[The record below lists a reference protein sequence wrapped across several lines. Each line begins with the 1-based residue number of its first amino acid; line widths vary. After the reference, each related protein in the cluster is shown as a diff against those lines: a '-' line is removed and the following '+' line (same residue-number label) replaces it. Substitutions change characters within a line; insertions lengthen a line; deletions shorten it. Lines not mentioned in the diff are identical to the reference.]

1 MILYFLKTTLIL
13 GIFYLLYALF
23 LKNNKSFKWNRMY
36 LLLSSILALIL
47 PLLQNISFI
56 KKGLLT
62 QGAKPLYITLN
73 TINIYANSIQHKEL
87 DFAKLILGIYAIGL
101 IWGLLR
107 MILGFIVINRIK
119 EGSRLEKVDD
129 DLIYFNPN
137 IESPFS
143 FNSNIYIPSS
153 FKNNDVLNI
162 ILKHEQAHVKLKHS
176 RDKIYF
182 SLLQALCWFN
192 PFVYMYHKEIELVHE
207 YEADEFSTQTFSTDD
222 YVEKLLQTI
231 NYTQT
236 PTLLAHHFFHHPLK
250 TRIIMLYK
258 KSKNALAQKSLVI
271 IAILS
276 ICILALFLQSDAQKK
291 STENKYRIKTYA
303 NDSIFV
309 ENPNGDIELKIT
321 SRAPDTLYEL
331 VEQMP
336 EFYGGENEL
345 AKYLGENINYPKKE
359 NLERIQGRV
368 VVVFSVSETGELYDI
383 EVVKFPTNGQALAD
397 EAIRVV
403 KNMPKWKPGKEKGK
417 AVKVSFALPIL
428 FKLN

>member
-1 MILYFLKTTLIL
+1 
-13 GIFYLLYALF
+13 
-23 LKNNKSFKWNRMY
+23 MY

-207 YEADEFSTQTFSTDD
+207 YEADEFSTQTFATDD

-271 IAILS
+271 IAGIITCLTFLS
-276 ICILALFLQSDAQKK
+276 IQSYGQV
-291 STENKYRIKTYA
+291 KTIYP
-303 NDSIFV
+303 NPDNSKVVGPRDTIFV
-309 ENPNGDIELKIT
+309 EQDNGDIEMRIIQ
-321 SRAPDTLYEL
+321 RANKEVFEY

-336 EFYGGENEL
+336 EFEGGEDALTNYL
-345 AKYLGENINYPKKE
+345 ANNIQYPKAEKAKKIE
-359 NLERIQGRV
+359 GKV
-368 VVVFSVSETGELYDI
+368 VVGFIIEPSGEISNIKAIKY
-383 EVVKFPTNGQALAD
+383 PTNGQALAD

-403 KNMPKWKPGKEKGK
+403 KNMPKWKAGKENGK
-417 AVKVSFALPIL
+417 LVKVAYSLPIM